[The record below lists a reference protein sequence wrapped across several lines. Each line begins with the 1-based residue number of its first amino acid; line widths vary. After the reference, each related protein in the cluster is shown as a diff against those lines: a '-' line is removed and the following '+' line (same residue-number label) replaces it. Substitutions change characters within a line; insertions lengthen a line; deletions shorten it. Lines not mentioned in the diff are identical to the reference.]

1 MREKETIS
9 NYYLA
14 ICKHVSR
21 ISRTSGKY
29 ELPKLWNERY
39 MVCPDEHHFSL
50 WKSIKNLDDLEGIA
64 TSLLQDTSVLHR
76 QGKGKLSLVK

>member
-29 ELPKLWNERY
+29 ELPKLWNEHY

-50 WKSIKNLDDLEGIA
+50 
-64 TSLLQDTSVLHR
+64 
-76 QGKGKLSLVK
+76 